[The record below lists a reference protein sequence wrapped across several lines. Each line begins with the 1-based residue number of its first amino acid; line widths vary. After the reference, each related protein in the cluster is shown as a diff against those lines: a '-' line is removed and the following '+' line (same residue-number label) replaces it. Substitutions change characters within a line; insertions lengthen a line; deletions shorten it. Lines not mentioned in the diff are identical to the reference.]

1 MFKFWSIKLPYRFPE
16 ENEAPE
22 IDPAAPETDLG
33 ILADDDADEDDE
45 NKVEEEDD
53 NEEVEEDETKDDD
66 EAEAEEEELARVSLS
81 KVKAKYPDFFKEFP
95 QLKVAFFR
103 EQEYSRIFPDVKSA
117 EAAAENSLLYDDL
130 KDVVLKGNVE
140 KILTDIKGVSEAS
153 LKKFAGNFLPTL
165 NKLDKDTYIQVTAP
179 IIQNVIKSVIA
190 EGARIKDDKI
200 QEAAKLVNEIIFGD
214 KEYKQ
219 PEPKEK
225 DEELDKEREE
235 FLKVKHNDLL
245 TAVIAVTD
253 KELIKE
259 VGDIDPTGLLK
270 DKPKLK
276 AKIQKEIIEAV
287 KDALHKDEAHMR
299 NMSSLLE
306 REKRSGYKGQLKD
319 SIITAFLSRAKAL
332 VPKIRRE
339 IRAEYLGNVKDV
351 DTRVAAKAN
360 SRTNN
365 LPIGSESRKGGAKVT
380 VADARKERMSD
391 RAIIDA

>member
-33 ILADDDADEDDE
+33 ILADDEEPAE
-45 NKVEEEDD
+45 VEEEEDTEDD
-53 NEEVEEDETKDDD
+53 TEDEENKEDND

-81 KVKAKYPDFFKEFP
+81 QIKAKYPDFFKEFP
-95 QLKVAFFR
+95 QLKAAFFR

-117 EAAAENSLLYDDL
+117 EAAAEGALLYEDL

-140 KILTDIKGVSEAS
+140 KILTDIKSVSEAS

-190 EGARIKDDKI
+190 EGARIKDDKL

-235 FLKVKHNDLL
+235 FLKTKHNDLL
-245 TAVIAVTD
+245 TSVIAVTD
-253 KELIKE
+253 KELVKE
-259 VGDIDPTGLLK
+259 IGEIDPTGLLK

-276 AKIQKEIIEAV
+276 AKIQKEIVEAV

-299 NMSSLLE
+299 NMGSLLE

-360 SRTNN
+360 GRTNN
-365 LPIGSESRKGGAKVT
+365 LPIGSESRKAGAKVT
-380 VADARKERMSD
+380 VADARKEKMTD
-391 RAIIDA
+391 RGIIDA